1 MESKHVCI
9 SKPEKKKTKEKQ
21 RNENQPNSGLPLSRV
36 KFSLG
41 KDKIE
46 SESAKNKPL

>member
-1 MESKHVCI
+1 MYVTI

-21 RNENQPNSGLPLSRV
+21 RNENQPN
-36 KFSLG
+36 FSLG